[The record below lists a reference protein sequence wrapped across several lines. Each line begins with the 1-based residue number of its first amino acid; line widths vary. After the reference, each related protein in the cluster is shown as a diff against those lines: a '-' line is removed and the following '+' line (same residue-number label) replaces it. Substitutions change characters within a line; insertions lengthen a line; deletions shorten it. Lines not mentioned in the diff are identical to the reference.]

1 MEEFKNRQSAV
12 ARLNMGLGAMH
23 QVASIAVLAI
33 IVFADIANASDSTQL
48 LVAFVAIV
56 TSVTSWIFTSNALLA
71 FQNDAKDMTA
81 AEKATALG
89 SAESKQPWMVYQ
101 IYVLALTIATI
112 AIVVTSIYQK
122 HLKCQLIVVS
132 LFTK

>member
-1 MEEFKNRQSAV
+1 MEEFKNRQGAT
-12 ARLNMGLGAMH
+12 ARLNMGLGALH
-23 QVASIAVLAI
+23 QVASVAILAI
-33 IVFADIANASDSTQL
+33 IVFADIANASDSTKR
-48 LVAFVAIV
+48 LVAFIAIV

-101 IYVLALTIATI
+101 IYVLAVTIATI
-112 AIVVTSIYQK
+112 AIVVTSIY
-122 HLKCQLIVVS
+122 
-132 LFTK
+132 